1 MHKNYIKCAEL
12 SDQFDKYSG
21 PTLSDLLQCLIFP
34 ALDLEMCPTK

>member
-12 SDQFDKYSG
+12 SDQFEKYSG
-21 PTLSDLLQCLIFP
+21 PTMSNFP